1 MSDARSP
8 SEKSASEKNE
18 AEKTKAEKSKADKF
32 DHREFLAHVNGL
44 PGVYRMI
51 DRNDKVI
58 YVGKAKNLK
67 KRLAS
72 YFRQTGLSTR
82 ILSLVNNIN
91 RIEVINTRT
100 ESEALLLENDLIKN
114 LNPRYNILF
123 RDDKSY
129 PYICLTNHNFPRLTV
144 FRGKP
149 DKRKGTFYGP
159 FPSAGSVRYTINHV
173 QRLFQLRNCEDSA
186 LSNRTR
192 ACLQYQIKRCT
203 GPCVGHTDKES
214 YQLQIKQ
221 AQMFLEGQ
229 SSALIDQQVELMENY
244 AAALDYE
251 QAAQVRD
258 RIETLRRVT
267 EKQFVTDFHGDI
279 DIIACEL
286 RDDFCCIQ
294 LFMIRNGTSL
304 GNKPFFNRAKLD
316 TDAASLIESFIV
328 QHYSNHPAPGE
339 IIVSHDLENLEVL
352 SESLNQL
359 NDARIRVTHR
369 VRNKRRR
376 ALESAMTNAREALDS
391 YLLSASMLSK
401 RLQNLVEILH
411 LENPPERIE
420 CFDISHTMGEA
431 TKASCVVF
439 GRDGAIKS
447 EYRRYNIKDIEPGD
461 DYAAMRQVLQRRYEK
476 RQNMPE
482 QLPDLVLIDGG
493 KGQLGIALEV
503 IESLNIP
510 NVKPQLRVFGVAKGV
525 ERRAGYEDIIDEEMT
540 ALNFPM
546 DSPALLLIQQIRDE
560 AHRFAITGHR
570 QARAKARRRSRL
582 EEIPGIGVRKR
593 QMLLNTFG
601 GLQGVQKAGVEE
613 LMQIKGINRDTAQA
627 IYDCFHR

>member
-1 MSDARSP
+1 MKQQP
-8 SEKSASEKNE
+8 V
-18 AEKTKAEKSKADKF
+18 F
-32 DHREFLAHVNGL
+32 DHKGFLATVNGK

-51 DRNDKVI
+51 DRQDKVI

-72 YFRQTGLSTR
+72 YFRKTGLSTR
-82 ILSLVNNIN
+82 IISLVNNIN

-129 PYICLTNHNFPRLTV
+129 PYVCLSKHDFPRLKV

-159 FPSAGSVRYTINHV
+159 FPSAGSIRYTINHV
-173 QRLFQLRNCEDSA
+173 QRMFQLRNCEDSA
-186 LSNRTR
+186 MSNRSR

-203 GPCVGHTDKES
+203 GPCVGHTDKQN
-214 YQLQIKQ
+214 YQLQIDQ
-221 AQMFLEGQ
+221 ARMFLEGQ
-229 SSALIDQQVELMENY
+229 SSELIDQQVKLMEKY
-244 AAALDYE
+244 SSELDFE

-267 EKQFVTDFHGDI
+267 EKQFVTDFAGDI

-286 RDDFCCIQ
+286 RQDFSCIQ

-316 TDAASLIESFIV
+316 TDAASLIESFII

-352 SESLNQL
+352 TESLHQL
-359 NDARIRVTHR
+359 NQSRIRITHN
-369 VRNKRRR
+369 VRHKRRH
-376 ALESAMTNAREALDS
+376 ALENAVNNARQALES
-391 YLLSASMLSK
+391 YLLSASLLSK
-401 RLQNLVEILH
+401 RLQNLVELLH
-411 LENPPERIE
+411 LESPPERIE

-431 TKASCVVF
+431 TRASCVVF
-439 GRDGAIKS
+439 GKEGAIKN
-447 EYRRYNIKDIEPGD
+447 EYRRYNINDIQPGD
-461 DYAAMRQVLQRRYEK
+461 DYAAMRQVLDRRYRK
-476 RQNMPE
+476 RQNLPE
-482 QLPDLVLIDGG
+482 QLPDLILIDGG
-493 KGQLGIALEV
+493 KGQLGIALGVLE
-503 IESLNIP
+503 ELNILT
-510 NVKPQLRVFGVAKGV
+510 VKENLRIFGVAKGV
-525 ERRAGYEDIIDEEMT
+525 ERRAGYEEIIDEEMS

-546 DSPALLLIQQIRDE
+546 DSPGLLLIQQIRDE

-570 QARAKARRRSRL
+570 QARAKARRKSRL

-593 QMLLNTFG
+593 QLLLNTFG
-601 GLQGVQKAGVEE
+601 GLQGIEAAGVEE
-613 LMQIKGINRDTAQA
+613 LMQIRGINRETAQM
-627 IYDCFHR
+627 IYDSLHA

>member
-1 MSDARSP
+1 MSR
-8 SEKSASEKNE
+8 KQR
-18 AEKTKAEKSKADKF
+18 F
-32 DHREFLAHVNGL
+32 DHKEFLAHVSSR

-67 KRLAS
+67 KRLGS
-72 YFRQTGLSTR
+72 YFRKTGLATKTM
-82 ILSLVNNIN
+82 LLVNNIH

-114 LNPRYNILF
+114 LNPRYNVLF

-129 PYICLTNHNFPRLTV
+129 PYVCLSNHEFPRLTV

-203 GPCVGHTDKES
+203 GPCVGHIDQAG
-214 YQLQIKQ
+214 YQRQIEQ
-221 AQMFLEGQ
+221 AKMFLEGQ
-229 SSALIDQQVELMENY
+229 SSELIDQQVELMQQY
-244 AAALDYE
+244 AEQLDYE

-267 EKQFVTDFHGDI
+267 EKQFVTNFHGDI
-279 DIIACEL
+279 DIIACAL
-286 RDDFCCIQ
+286 RDDFSCIQ

-304 GNKPFFNRAKLD
+304 GNKPFFNRAPLD
-316 TDAASLIESFIV
+316 TDPASLIESFII

-339 IIVSHDLENLEVL
+339 IIVSHELENIDVL

-359 NDARIRVTHR
+359 NPARIRISQN
-369 VRNKRRR
+369 VRDKRRR
-376 ALESAMTNAREALDS
+376 ALESAITNAEQALQS
-391 YLLSASMLSK
+391 YLLSASLLSK
-401 RLQNLVEILH
+401 RVQNLVEILN
-411 LENPPERIE
+411 LESPPQRIE
-420 CFDISHTMGEA
+420 CFDISHTRGEA

-439 GRDGAIKS
+439 GREGALKS
-447 EYRRYNIKDIEPGD
+447 DYRRYNIKDIEPGD
-461 DYAAMRQVLQRRYEK
+461 DYAAMRQVLERRYGK
-476 RQNMPE
+476 LAQSPE
-482 QLPDLVLIDGG
+482 LLPDLILIDGG
-493 KGQLGIALEV
+493 KGQLGVALEV
-503 IESLNIP
+503 LEALNIP
-510 NVKPQLRVFGVAKGV
+510 TIKPQLRVFGVAKGA
-525 ERRAGYEDIIDEEMT
+525 ERRAGHEDIIDEEMST
-540 ALNFPM
+540 LNFPM

-593 QMLLNTFG
+593 QLLLNTFG
-601 GLQGVQKAGVEE
+601 GLHGVQAAGVEE
-613 LMQIKGINRDTAQA
+613 LMQIKGINRETAQA
-627 IYDCFHR
+627 IYDCFHG

>member
-1 MSDARSP
+1 MKQQP
-8 SEKSASEKNE
+8 V
-18 AEKTKAEKSKADKF
+18 F
-32 DHREFLAHVNGL
+32 DHKGFLATVNGK

-51 DRNDKVI
+51 DRQDKVI

-72 YFRQTGLSTR
+72 YFRKTGLSTR
-82 ILSLVNNIN
+82 IISLVNNIN

-129 PYICLTNHNFPRLTV
+129 PYVCLSKHDFPRLKV

-159 FPSAGSVRYTINHV
+159 FPSAGSIRYTINHV
-173 QRLFQLRNCEDSA
+173 QRMFQLRNCEDSA
-186 LSNRTR
+186 MSNRSR

-203 GPCVGHTDKES
+203 GPCVGHTDKEN
-214 YQLQIKQ
+214 YQLQIDQ
-221 AQMFLEGQ
+221 ARMFLEGQ
-229 SSALIDQQVELMENY
+229 SSELIDQQIKLMEKY
-244 AAALDYE
+244 SFELDFE

-267 EKQFVTDFHGDI
+267 EKQFVTDFVGDI

-286 RDDFCCIQ
+286 RQDFSCIQ

-304 GNKPFFNRAKLD
+304 GNKPFFNRVRLH
-316 TDAASLIESFIV
+316 TDAAGLIETFII

-352 SESLNQL
+352 TESLHQL
-359 NDARIRVTHR
+359 NQSRIRITHN
-369 VRNKRRR
+369 VRHKRRH
-376 ALESAMTNAREALDS
+376 ALENAVNNARQALKS
-391 YLLSASMLSK
+391 YLLSASLLSK
-401 RLQNLVEILH
+401 RLQNLVEVLH

-439 GRDGAIKS
+439 GKEGALKN
-447 EYRRYNIKDIEPGD
+447 EYRRYNINDIQPGD
-461 DYAAMRQVLQRRYEK
+461 DYAAMRQVLDRRYRK
-476 RQNMPE
+476 RQNSPE
-482 QLPDLVLIDGG
+482 QLPDLILIDGG
-493 KGQLGIALEV
+493 KGQLGIALDVLE
-503 IESLNIP
+503 ELNILT
-510 NVKPQLRVFGVAKGV
+510 VKENLRIFGVAKGV
-525 ERRAGYEDIIDEEMT
+525 ERRAGYEEILDEEMT
-540 ALNFPM
+540 TLNFPM

-570 QARAKARRRSRL
+570 QARAKARRKSRL
-582 EEIPGIGVRKR
+582 EEIPGIGVKKR
-593 QMLLNTFG
+593 QLLLNTFG
-601 GLQGVQKAGVEE
+601 GLQGIKAAGVEE
-613 LMQIKGINRDTAQA
+613 LMQIKGINRETAQV
-627 IYDCFHR
+627 IYDSFHG

>member
-1 MSDARSP
+1 MSRP
-8 SEKSASEKNE
+8 GR
-18 AEKTKAEKSKADKF
+18 F
-32 DHREFLAHVNGL
+32 DHKEFLATVSSK

-72 YFRQTGLSTR
+72 YFRKTGLSTR
-82 ILSLVNNIN
+82 IISLVNNIN
-91 RIEVINTRT
+91 TIEVINTRT

-129 PYICLTNHNFPRLTV
+129 PYICLSKHDFPRLTV

-159 FPSAGSVRYTINHV
+159 FPSAGSIRYTINHV
-173 QRLFQLRNCEDSA
+173 QRMFQLRNCEDSA
-186 LSNRTR
+186 MSNRTR

-203 GPCVGHTDKES
+203 GPCVGHTNKENYRS
-214 YQLQIKQ
+214 QIEQ

-229 SSALIDQQVELMENY
+229 SDELIDQQIEFMEKYSSELDFER
-244 AAALDYE
+244 
-251 QAAQVRD
+251 AAQVRD

-267 EKQFVTDFHGDI
+267 EKQFVTDFNGDI

-286 RDDFCCIQ
+286 SQDFSCIQ

-304 GNKPFFNRAKLD
+304 GNKPFYNRAKLD
-316 TDAASLIESFIV
+316 TDASSLIETFIM

-339 IIVSHDLENLEVL
+339 IIVSHDLEN
-352 SESLNQL
+352 SELLTESLHSLNQS
-359 NDARIRVTHR
+359 RIRITHK
-369 VRNKRRR
+369 VRGKRHR
-376 ALESAMTNAREALDS
+376 ALESAINNAKQALES
-391 YLLSASMLSK
+391 YLLSSSLLSK
-401 RLQNLVEILH
+401 RFQSLVEILH

-420 CFDISHTMGEA
+420 CFDISHTMGES

-439 GRDGAIKS
+439 GKEGAIKN
-447 EYRRYNIKDIEPGD
+447 EYRRYNINGIQPGD
-461 DYAAMRQVLQRRYEK
+461 DYAAMRQVLDRRYSK
-476 RQNMPE
+476 HRDTPE
-482 QLPDLVLIDGG
+482 QLPDLILIDGG
-493 KGQLGIALEV
+493 KGQLGVALDV
-503 IESLNIP
+503 LESLNIP
-510 NVKPQLRVFGVAKGV
+510 TVKVNLRIFGVAKGA
-525 ERRAGYEDIIDEEMT
+525 ERRAGYEEIIDEEMA
-540 ALNFPM
+540 ALDIPT

-570 QARAKARRRSRL
+570 QARAKTRRKSRL
-582 EEIPGIGVRKR
+582 EEIPGIGVKKR
-593 QMLLNTFG
+593 QLLLNTFG
-601 GLQGVQKAGVEE
+601 GLQGIQAAGVEE
-613 LMQIKGINRDTAQA
+613 LMQIKGINRETAQV
-627 IYDCFHR
+627 IYDSFHG

>member
-1 MSDARSP
+1 VSRP
-8 SEKSASEKNE
+8 
-18 AEKTKAEKSKADKF
+18 DKF
-32 DHREFLAHVNGL
+32 DHKEFLAHVNGK

-72 YFRQTGLSTR
+72 YFRPSGLSTR
-82 ILSLVNNIN
+82 IMSLVNNISK
-91 RIEVINTRT
+91 IEVINTRT

-129 PYICLTNHNFPRLTV
+129 PYICLTKHDFPRLTV

-203 GPCVGHTDKES
+203 GPCVGHTDKIH
-214 YQLQIKQ
+214 YQRQIEQ

-229 SSALIDQQVELMENY
+229 SSALIDQQVQMMEKFSADLEFEN
-244 AAALDYE
+244 
-251 QAAQVRD
+251 AAQVRD

-267 EKQFVTDFHGDI
+267 EKQFVTNFDGDI

-286 RDDFCCIQ
+286 HQDFSCIQ

-304 GNKPFFNRAKLD
+304 GNKPFFNRVKLD
-316 TDAASLIESFIV
+316 TDAPDLLETFIM

-339 IIVSHDLENLEVL
+339 IIVSHELENMALL

-359 NDARIRVTHR
+359 NPTRIRITHR
-369 VRNKRRR
+369 VRDKRRR
-376 ALESAMTNAREALDS
+376 ALEGAVANARQALES
-391 YLLSASMLSK
+391 YLLSASLLS
-401 RLQNLVEILH
+401 RRFQSLVEILH

-439 GRDGAIKS
+439 GKDGAIKN

-461 DYAAMRQVLQRRYEK
+461 DYAAMRQVLDRRYRK
-476 RQNMPE
+476 RQNTPE
-482 QLPDLVLIDGG
+482 QLPDLILIDGG
-493 KGQLGIALEV
+493 KGQLGIAMDVLEA
-503 IESLNIP
+503 LNIP
-510 NVKPQLRVFGVAKGV
+510 TIKPELRVFGVAKGV
-525 ERRAGYEDIIDEEMT
+525 ERRAGYEEIIDEEM
-540 ALNFPM
+540 ASLNFPM

-570 QARAKARRRSRL
+570 QARAKLRRRSRL

-593 QMLLNTFG
+593 QLLLNTFG
-601 GLQGVQKAGVEE
+601 GLQGVQAAGVE
-613 LMQIKGINRDTAQA
+613 
-627 IYDCFHR
+627 

>member
-1 MSDARSP
+1 MSHR
-8 SEKSASEKNE
+8 ER
-18 AEKTKAEKSKADKF
+18 F
-32 DHREFLAHVNGL
+32 DHREFLAHVSSR

-51 DRNDKVI
+51 DSNDKVI

-72 YFRQTGLSTR
+72 YFRKTGLEKRT
-82 ILSLVNNIN
+82 LLLVNNIH

-114 LNPRYNILF
+114 LNPRYNVLF

-129 PYICLTNHNFPRLTV
+129 PYICLSNHEFPRLTV

-203 GPCVGHTDKES
+203 GPCVGHTDKAS
-214 YQLQIKQ
+214 YQRQIEQ
-221 AQMFLEGQ
+221 AKMFLEGQ
-229 SSALIDQQVELMENY
+229 SSELIDQQVELMEQY
-244 AAALDYE
+244 AEQLEYE
-251 QAAQVRD
+251 QAGHVRD
-258 RIETLRRVT
+258 RIETLRRIT
-267 EKQFVTDFHGDI
+267 EKQFVTGFHGDI
-279 DIIACEL
+279 DIIACEM
-286 RDDFCCIQ
+286 RDDFSCIQ

-304 GNKPFFNRAKLD
+304 GNKPFFNRARLD
-316 TDAASLIESFIV
+316 TEPASLIESFII

-339 IIVSHDLENLEVL
+339 IIVSHDLDNIDVL
-352 SESLNQL
+352 GESLNQL
-359 NDARIRVTHR
+359 NPTRIRITHR
-369 VRNKRRR
+369 VRDKRRR
-376 ALESAMTNAREALDS
+376 ALESAIANAKQALDS
-391 YLLSASMLSK
+391 YLLSASLLSK
-401 RLQNLVEILH
+401 RFQSLVEILH

-461 DYAAMRQVLQRRYEK
+461 DYAAMRQVLERRYSK
-476 RQNMPE
+476 RVQSPE
-482 QLPDLVLIDGG
+482 QLPDLILIDGG

-503 IESLNIP
+503 LEALNIP
-510 NVKPQLRVFGVAKGV
+510 TIKPELRVFGVAKGA
-525 ERRAGYEDIIDEEMT
+525 ERRAGYEDIIDEEMST
-540 ALNFPM
+540 LNFAM
-546 DSPALLLIQQIRDE
+546 DSPALLLIQQVRDE

-593 QMLLNTFG
+593 QLLLNTFG
-601 GLQGVQKAGVEE
+601 GLHGVQSAGVEE
-613 LMQIKGINRDTAQA
+613 LMQIKGINRETAQA
-627 IYDCFHR
+627 IYDCFHG

>member
-1 MSDARSP
+1 MSQRQH
-8 SEKSASEKNE
+8 
-18 AEKTKAEKSKADKF
+18 F
-32 DHREFLAHVNGL
+32 DYKGFLATVSSK

-51 DRNDKVI
+51 DRHDKVI

-67 KRLAS
+67 KRLSS
-72 YFRQTGLSTR
+72 YFRKTGLSTR
-82 ILSLVNNIN
+82 IISLVNNISS
-91 RIEVINTRT
+91 IEVINTRT

-129 PYICLTNHNFPRLTV
+129 PYICLSNHDFPRLTV

-159 FPSAGSVRYTINHV
+159 FPSAGSIRYTINHV
-173 QRLFQLRNCEDSA
+173 QRMFQLRNCEDSA

-214 YQLQIKQ
+214 YRSQIEQ
-221 AQMFLEGQ
+221 AQMFLEGK
-229 SSALIDQQVELMENY
+229 SDELIDQQIELMEKYSSELNF
-244 AAALDYE
+244 E
-251 QAAQVRD
+251 QAAQIRD

-267 EKQFVTDFHGDI
+267 EKQFVTDFNGDI

-286 RDDFCCIQ
+286 RQDFSCIQ

-316 TDAASLIESFIV
+316 TDAPSLLETFII

-339 IIVSHDLENLEVL
+339 IIVSHDLENVDLLADSLHQL
-352 SESLNQL
+352 SHS
-359 NDARIRVTHR
+359 R
-369 VRNKRRR
+369 VRITNRVRGKRQR
-376 ALESAMTNAREALDS
+376 ALESAINNAKQALES
-391 YLLSASMLSK
+391 YLLSASLLSK
-401 RLQNLVEILH
+401 RYQNLVEILH
-411 LENPPERIE
+411 LEAPPERIE
-420 CFDISHTMGEA
+420 CFDISHTMGES
-431 TKASCVVF
+431 TKASCIVY
-439 GRDGAIKS
+439 GREGPIKN
-447 EYRRYNIKDIEPGD
+447 EYRRYNINDITPGD
-461 DYAAMRQVLQRRYEK
+461 DYAAMRQVLERRYSK
-476 RQNMPE
+476 RQSSPE
-482 QLPDLVLIDGG
+482 LLPDLILVDGG

-503 IESLNIP
+503 LESMNIP
-510 NVKPQLRVFGVAKGV
+510 NVKDNLRVFGIAKGV
-525 ERRAGYEDIIDEEMT
+525 DRRAGYEDIIDEEMSS
-540 ALNFPM
+540 LNFPM

-570 QARAKARRRSRL
+570 QARAKTRRKSRL

-593 QMLLNTFG
+593 QLLLNTFG
-601 GLQGVQKAGVEE
+601 GLQGVQAAGVEE
-613 LMQIKGINRDTAQA
+613 LMQIKGINRETAQA
-627 IYDCFHR
+627 IYDSFHG

>member
-1 MSDARSP
+1 MSPQPA
-8 SEKSASEKNE
+8 
-18 AEKTKAEKSKADKF
+18 F
-32 DHREFLAHVNGL
+32 DHKGFLATVNGK

-51 DRNDKVI
+51 DKQDKVI

-72 YFRQTGLSTR
+72 YFRKTGLSTR
-82 ILSLVNNIN
+82 IISLVNNICK
-91 RIEVINTRT
+91 IEVINTRT

-129 PYICLTNHNFPRLTV
+129 PYVCLSKHDFPRLKI

-149 DKRKGTFYGP
+149 DKRKGTFFGP
-159 FPSAGSVRYTINHV
+159 FPSAGSIRYTINHV
-173 QRLFQLRNCEDSA
+173 QRMFQLRNCADSA
-186 LSNRTR
+186 MSNRSR

-203 GPCVGHTDKES
+203 GPCVGHTDKQN
-214 YQLQIKQ
+214 YQLQINQ

-229 SSALIDQQVELMENY
+229 SSELIDQQIELMEKCSSG
-244 AAALDYE
+244 LDYE
-251 QAAQVRD
+251 QAAQIRD

-267 EKQFVTDFHGDI
+267 EKQFVTDFDGDI

-286 RDDFCCIQ
+286 RQDFSCIQ

-316 TDAASLIESFIV
+316 TDAAGLIETFII
-328 QHYSNHPAPGE
+328 QHYSNHPAPRD
-339 IIVSHDLENLEVL
+339 IIVSHDLENIDLL
-352 SESLNQL
+352 TESLHQL
-359 NDARIRVTHR
+359 NQSRIRITHN
-369 VRNKRRR
+369 VRSKRRH
-376 ALESAMTNAREALDS
+376 ALENAINNARQALES
-391 YLLSASMLSK
+391 YLLSASLLSK
-401 RLQNLVEILH
+401 RFQNLVELLH

-439 GRDGAIKS
+439 GKEGAIKN
-447 EYRRYNIKDIEPGD
+447 EYRRYNIKDIQPGD
-461 DYAAMRQVLQRRYEK
+461 DYAAMRQVLDRRYRK
-476 RQNMPE
+476 RQNSPE
-482 QLPDLVLIDGG
+482 QLPDLILIDGG
-493 KGQLGIALEV
+493 KGQLGVALDVLE
-503 IESLNIP
+503 ELNILT
-510 NVKPQLRVFGVAKGV
+510 VKENLRIFGVAKGV
-525 ERRAGYEDIIDEEMT
+525 ERRAGYEEILDEEMT

-570 QARAKARRRSRL
+570 QARAKTRRKSRL
-582 EEIPGIGVRKR
+582 EEIPGIGVKKR
-593 QMLLNTFG
+593 QLLLNTFG
-601 GLQGVQKAGVEE
+601 GLQGIQAAGVEE
-613 LMQIKGINRDTAQA
+613 LMQIKGINRETAQV
-627 IYDCFHR
+627 IYDSFHA

>member
-1 MSDARSP
+1 MSRGQR
-8 SEKSASEKNE
+8 
-18 AEKTKAEKSKADKF
+18 F
-32 DHREFLAHVNGL
+32 DHREFLAHVSSR

-51 DRNDKVI
+51 DSNDKVI

-72 YFRQTGLSTR
+72 YFRKTGLATR
-82 ILSLVNNIN
+82 TLMLVNNIH

-114 LNPRYNILF
+114 LNPRYNVLF

-129 PYICLTNHNFPRLTV
+129 PYICLSNHEFPRLTV

-203 GPCVGHTDKES
+203 GPCVGHTDKAS
-214 YQLQIKQ
+214 YQRQIEQ
-221 AQMFLEGQ
+221 AKMFLEGQ
-229 SSALIDQQVELMENY
+229 SSELIDQQVELMEQY
-244 AAALDYE
+244 AEQLEYE
-251 QAAQVRD
+251 QAGHVRD
-258 RIETLRRVT
+258 RIETLRRIT
-267 EKQFVTDFHGDI
+267 EKQFVTGFHGDI
-279 DIIACEL
+279 DIIACEM
-286 RDDFCCIQ
+286 RDDFSCIQ

-304 GNKPFFNRAKLD
+304 GNKPFFNRARLD
-316 TDAASLIESFIV
+316 TDPASLIESFII

-339 IIVSHDLENLEVL
+339 IIVSHDLDNIDVL

-359 NDARIRVTHR
+359 NPTRIRITHR
-369 VRNKRRR
+369 VRDKRRR
-376 ALESAMTNAREALDS
+376 ALESAIANAKQALES
-391 YLLSASMLSK
+391 YLLSTSLLSK
-401 RLQNLVEILH
+401 RLQNLVEILN
-411 LENPPERIE
+411 LESAPERIE

-461 DYAAMRQVLQRRYEK
+461 DYAAMRQVLERRYSK
-476 RQNMPE
+476 RAQSPE
-482 QLPDLVLIDGG
+482 QLPDLILIDGG

-503 IESLNIP
+503 LEALNIP
-510 NVKPQLRVFGVAKGV
+510 TIKPELRVFGVAKGA
-525 ERRAGYEDIIDEEMT
+525 ERRAGYEDIIDEEMST
-540 ALNFPM
+540 LNFAM
-546 DSPALLLIQQIRDE
+546 DSPALLLIQQVRDE

-593 QMLLNTFG
+593 QLLLNTFG
-601 GLQGVQKAGVEE
+601 GLHGVQSAGVEE
-613 LMQIKGINRDTAQA
+613 LMQIKGINRETAQA
-627 IYDCFHR
+627 IYDCFHG